1 MEEIE
6 KYEGIDTREETSI
19 YFNNII
25 RRDVR
30 PIRFDELSAATVE
43 EFSRQVRIA
52 FPQEGEQAV
61 SRVKYLMPYILQNI
75 DWEIYAIPLES
86 WQIGYYYQRERF
98 LNRTKLDYDRFI
110 QH

>member
-6 KYEGIDTREETSI
+6 KNEGIDTREETSI

-52 FPQEGEQAV
+52 F
-61 SRVKYLMPYILQNI
+61 L
-75 DWEIYAIPLES
+75 
-86 WQIGYYYQRERF
+86 
-98 LNRTKLDYDRFI
+98 
-110 QH
+110 